1 MKINESAGLLKI
13 YTGESD
19 RVNGRPLYE
28 EIVFEARKAGLA
40 GATVYKG
47 ILSFG
52 ASHSIHTMK
61 IFALSG
67 DMPIIIDIIDTRDK
81 LNDFLPTLNRLMD
94 ASGKGGLVTIQPTE
108 VLMYKKGQKYSGSGE
123 P

>member
-1 MKINESAGLLKI
+1 MTIEGQTSLLKI

-28 EIVFEARKAGLA
+28 EIVFEARKAGIA

-67 DMPIIIDIIDTRDK
+67 DLPIIIEMVDQTENLR
-81 LNDFLPTLNRLMD
+81 NFLPRINELMD
-94 ASGKGGLVTIQPTE
+94 LSKKGGLVILEPVE
-108 VLMYKKGQKYSGSGE
+108 VLRYQKGHKYLS

>member
-1 MKINESAGLLKI
+1 MNIEGKANILKVYI
-13 YTGESD
+13 GESD

-40 GATVYKG
+40 GATVTKS

-61 IFALSG
+61 IFALSS
-67 DMPIIIDIIDTRDK
+67 DLPMVVEIIDNHDK
-81 LNDFLPTLNRLMD
+81 IEQFLPVLYGLMD
-94 ASGKGGLVTIQPTE
+94 ESKKGGLVTIQPLD
-108 VLMYKKGQKYSGSGE
+108 VLRYKKGQKYN
-123 P
+123 